1 MEHIFIS
8 NGLTQLVLIP
18 ENEVDR
24 LLMERILG
32 DGSPIE
38 IEYIRQNVGILGKSV
53 KNGIIIRKKQPYDPT
68 QTENVQRVSFN
79 EADLE
84 E

>member
-8 NGLTQLVLIP
+8 NGVTQLVLIP

-24 LLMERILG
+24 LLMDRILG

-53 KNGIIIRKKQPYDPT
+53 KDGIIIRKKHINDPT
-68 QTENVQRVSFN
+68 QTETMQRVSVT